1 MPNGKLNMI
10 HNEQINFSDKN
21 SCIDYVSRNVE
32 QLQHGINIYLNS
44 LFNNN
49 HEIKI
54 NGISCL
60 DEETYNSGK
69 DYDKEKAEMDKLK
82 SVE

>member
-1 MPNGKLNMI
+1 MKWLIIALLLMPNGKLNMI

-44 LFNNN
+44 LFDYN

-54 NGISCL
+54 NGISCM
-60 DEETYNSGK
+60 DEETY
-69 DYDKEKAEMDKLK
+69 YEEEV
-82 SVE
+82 VE